1 MLPAAMSRCFRVLV
15 LLIIS
20 GLFPSLGLAQGSALS
35 GTTLG
40 KSQNSSQDLYNS
52 LTPGKPRFGKN
63 EKNAEVDTKTLQ
75 SKKSNDKTFSGSLSD
90 IGLDWNGDKMG
101 KPHGS
106 QDANST
112 AGGREPLANR
122 SREAGDSVSGEP
134 SAASVPDSETAKQ
147 SEATGEKGSKTAK
160 ATDATEKKSSDATAE
175 AAEKDQKKLAAAKSD
190 EKSKEKSAKSDGD
203 R

>member
-1 MLPAAMSRCFRVLV
+1 MLSASMARCSRVLV
-15 LLIIS
+15 LLMIS

-90 IGLDWNGDKMG
+90 IGLDWSGDKMG

-134 SAASVPDSETAKQ
+134 SGTSVPDSKTAKQ
-147 SEATGEKGSKTAK
+147 SEATGEKDSKTAK
-160 ATDATEKKSSDATAE
+160 ATDATEKKSSDATTG
-175 AAEKDQKKLAAAKSD
+175 AADKDQKKIAAKSE
-190 EKSKEKSAKSDGD
+190 EKSKEKSAESDGD